1 MEPRDGNSL
10 AWAEPLKERFGLS
23 AREIEVLNRVMAG
36 GANKEIAQ
44 ALFISEYTVKKHLQ
58 GIAAKVGART
68 RTSIAHAVRQ
78 ELGLTP

>member
-1 MEPRDGNSL
+1 LEPRGGGPL
-10 AWAEPLKERFGLS
+10 AGAEPLKERFGLS
-23 AREIEVLNRVMAG
+23 NREIEVLNRVMTG

-44 ALFISEYTVKKHLQ
+44 ALFVTEYTVKKHLQ
-58 GIAAKVGART
+58 SIAVKVGART